1 MPEFLSLVT
10 PQEALDTVF
19 SHLEVDRTLEVIY
32 TDRALGKIT
41 AEDICSP
48 QALPNFRRSTV
59 DGYAVRAQATQGAS
73 EGLPAYLDL
82 VGEILMGKAPAFSV
96 SGSQCGLIHTGGM
109 LPEGADAVVMLEDA
123 QALDTGE
130 IEIYQPAAPGENLI
144 AVGEDVE
151 KGAVVIRK
159 GTRLR
164 PAEIGGLM
172 ALGITEVQVRKSPL
186 IGVISSGDEVI
197 PPGQQPSIGQVR
209 DINSYSL
216 GALIQDLGART
227 HHYGIIPDSRDELRE
242 AVSRALAEC
251 DHLIVTAGSS
261 ASARDY
267 TAEIMNDLG
276 DPGVLVHGLQIRPGK
291 PTILALAGKKL
302 MIGLPGNP
310 VSALVIA
317 RVIVKPILERWMGLE
332 NPRPRPVVE
341 AELTVNIASQ
351 AGREDWIPV
360 RLVERSSGSWQAEPV
375 FGRSNLIFVLTRA
388 DGLIRIPPAVTG
400 LETGAVV
407 SVQLME

>member
-10 PQEALDTVF
+10 PQEALDTLF
-19 SHLEVDRTLEVIY
+19 SQLEVARTQETVS

-48 QALPNFRRSTV
+48 QNLPDFKRSTV
-59 DGYAVRAQATQGAS
+59 DGYALRARDTHGAS
-73 EGLPAYLDL
+73 EGLPAYLQL
-82 VGEILMGKAPAFSV
+82 AGEILMGQEPGFSV

-109 LPEGADAVVMLEDA
+109 LPKGADAVVMLEDS
-123 QALDTGE
+123 QALENEE
-130 IEIYQPAAPGENLI
+130 IEIYKPAATGDNLI
-144 AVGEDVE
+144 EVGEDVE
-151 KGAVVIRK
+151 KGAVVIPK

-164 PAEIGGLM
+164 PAEMGGLM
-172 ALGITEVQVRKSPL
+172 ALGITELNVVKPPL

-197 PPGQQPSIGQVR
+197 PPDRKPRAGQVR
-209 DINSYSL
+209 DINSYTL
-216 GALIQDLGART
+216 GAMLQDLGVRV
-227 HHYGIIPDSRDELRE
+227 HQYGIIPDNRDALRG
-242 AVSRALAEC
+242 VMVRALEEC

-261 ASARDY
+261 ASARDH
-267 TAEIMNDLG
+267 TAEIMNELG
-276 DPGVLVHGLQIRPGK
+276 DPGVIVHGLHIRPGK
-291 PTILALAGKKL
+291 PTILALAEKKL

-317 RVIVKPILERWMGLE
+317 QVIVKPILEKWMGME
-332 NPRPRPVVE
+332 APRPRPVVE

-360 RLVERSSGSWQAEPV
+360 RLLERSPGSWQAEPV
-375 FGRSNLIFVLTRA
+375 FGRSNLIFVLARA

-400 LETGAVV
+400 LETGAIV